1 MKLSWNNVK
10 YFLLIILMI
19 IILLVFLYNI
29 LEIIGLTKVESFVDN
44 RLLNLFNIYN
54 TSFQFVPKI
63 TNEEEEFIKKAS
75 KIVKKDNLENTD
87 VLPYN
92 FGVRIN
98 RNSRVVNHS
107 RFNMATLNENEKF
120 EKYIKELLND
130 LGIKINQNRNY
141 KYYGIGWDL
150 EEKKIKIN
158 MIHERKRRMVCYTY
172 KVEREDKKI
181 VKVEFVSMKY
191 YIMTKGSFLM
201 FKKGKTI
208 TYDNNVK
215 IKNSIYLDY
224 PDSKDVIKEMEDKG
238 FKLRSYSNYDNTLNL
253 YFD

>member
-1 MKLSWNNVK
+1 MKLSWNSVK
-10 YFLLIILMI
+10 YYLSIILMI
-19 IILLVFLYNI
+19 ILLLVISYNI
-29 LEIIGLTKVESFVDN
+29 LQITGLTNVESFIDN

-63 TNEEEEFIKKAS
+63 TNEEEDFIKKAS

-150 EEKKIKIN
+150 DEKKIKIN

-224 PDSKDVIKEMEDKG
+224 PDSKDVIKDMEDKG